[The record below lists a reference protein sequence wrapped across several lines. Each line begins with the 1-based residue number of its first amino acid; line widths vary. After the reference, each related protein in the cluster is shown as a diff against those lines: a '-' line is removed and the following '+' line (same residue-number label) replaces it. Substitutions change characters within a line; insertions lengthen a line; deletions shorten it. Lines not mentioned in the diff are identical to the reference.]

1 MNAFDH
7 TKSDPVDAMGVASD
21 RIQEFTDGVI
31 AAVAKED
38 NVTRVIERVSE
49 MLNDQSENGE
59 ITRRIV
65 AAIAVSAVVMSVI
78 PEDITLETRDVIP
91 SIVH

>member
-21 RIQEFTDGVI
+21 SIKEFTDGVI

-65 AAIAVSAVVMSVI
+65 AALAVSMILGAVAVNT
-78 PEDITLETRDVIP
+78 PETVP
-91 SIVH
+91 SILH

>member
-1 MNAFDH
+1 MTAFDH
-7 TKSDPVDAMGVASD
+7 TKSDPVDAMGVAPDS
-21 RIQEFTDGVI
+21 IQEFTDGVI
-31 AAVAKED
+31 AAVVEAD

-65 AAIAVSAVVMSVI
+65 AAIAVSAVVMSVV
-78 PEDITLETRDVIP
+78 PGNPNLDELEEIP

>member
-1 MNAFDH
+1 MKAFDH

-21 RIQEFTDGVI
+21 SIQEFTDGVI
-31 AAVAKED
+31 TAVAKED

-65 AAIAVSAVVMSVI
+65 AAIAVSAVVMSVV
-78 PEDITLETRDVIP
+78 PGNPNLDELEEIP

>member
-1 MNAFDH
+1 MTAFDH
-7 TKSDPVDAMGVASD
+7 TKSDPVEAMGVTNEN
-21 RIQEFTDGVI
+21 IQEFTDGVI
-31 AAVAKED
+31 AGVTESD
-38 NVTRVIERVSE
+38 NVTMVIERVRD

-65 AAIAVSAVVMSVI
+65 AAIAVSAVVMSVV
-78 PEDITLETRDVIP
+78 PGNPNLDELEEIP